1 VIEASHLTKDFGS
14 IRAIDD
20 VTFAI
25 PKGEIVGFLGPNG
38 AGKTTTMRI
47 LCGIFPPSAGSAR
60 VGGFDTREQPLEAR
74 RRLGYFPENAPFYP
88 EIAVTPYLRYVAKL
102 KGIESSRR
110 KGEIDRVVDS
120 CGLAGVAKRLVGK
133 LSKGY
138 RQRVGLAQALLG
150 DPDVL
155 ILDEPTAGLDPEQV
169 TEIRGLI
176 RGLAGERTVL
186 LSSHIL
192 SEVSLLCR
200 RIIVINGGK
209 ILAEDTPERL
219 SERLRP
225 SLRVNLRIEAPSED
239 VIGVLAAIPGVLA
252 ADRDARGDGV
262 RLEARDE
269 EVLREVS
276 RAIQERRWLL
286 LEMKRETLGLE
297 EIFLALVQRGSAKK
311 GSGVVSPTITQ

>member
-1 VIEASHLTKDFGS
+1 MIEASHLTKEFGS

-20 VTFAI
+20 VTFTI
-25 PKGEIVGFLGPNG
+25 PRGEIVGFLGPNG

-47 LCGIFPPSAGSAR
+47 LCGIFPPTVGTAR
-60 VGGFDTREQPLEAR
+60 IGGFDTREAPLEAR

-88 EIAVTPYLRYVAKL
+88 DIAVTPYLRYVAKL
-102 KGIESSRR
+102 KDVDRSRR
-110 KGEIDRVVDS
+110 RSEIDRVIES
-120 CGLAGVAKRLVGK
+120 CGLTRVADRLVGK
-133 LSKGY
+133 LSKGF

-150 DPDVL
+150 DPEVL

-176 RGLAGERTVL
+176 RGLSGERTVL

-225 SLRVNLRIEAPSED
+225 SLRVNLRIEAPPND
-239 VIGVLAAIPGVLA
+239 VIPVLAAIPGVLA
-252 ADRDARGDGV
+252 ADRTASGDGV
-262 RLEARDE
+262 RVEARDE

-297 EIFLALVQRGSAKK
+297 EIFLALVQGGGSSDGGTA
-311 GSGVVSPTITQ
+311 SP

>member
-20 VTFAI
+20 VTFSI

-47 LCGIFPPSAGSAR
+47 LCGIFPPTSGSAR
-60 VGGFDTREQPLEAR
+60 IGGFDTREEPLEAR

-102 KGIESSRR
+102 KGVDGGRR
-110 KGEIDRVVDS
+110 KSEIDRVLEG
-120 CGLAGVAKRLVGK
+120 CGLRGVADRLVGK

-150 DPDVL
+150 DPEVL

-200 RIIVINGGK
+200 RIIVINRGR

-225 SLRVNLRIEAPSED
+225 SLRVNLRVEAPPQE
-239 VIGVLAAIPGVLA
+239 VIPLLTAIPGVVA
-252 ADRDARGDGV
+252 VDRDAADGI
-262 RLEARDE
+262 RIEARDE
-269 EVLREVS
+269 DVPREVS

-297 EIFLALVQRGSAKK
+297 EIFLALVQKEKAA
-311 GSGVVSPTITQ
+311 

>member
-1 VIEASHLTKDFGS
+1 MIEASHLTKNFGS

-47 LCGIFPPSAGSAR
+47 LCGIFPPTSGSAR
-60 VGGFDTREQPLEAR
+60 VGGFDTRAEPLEAR

-88 EIAVTPYLRYVAKL
+88 EIGVTPYLRYVAKL

-110 KGEIDRVVDS
+110 KGEIDRVIDA
-120 CGLAGVAKRLVGK
+120 CGLDRVAARLVGK

-150 DPDVL
+150 DPAVL

-252 ADRDARGDGV
+252 AERDGRGDGV

-269 EVLREVS
+269 DVLREVS

-297 EIFLALVQRGSAKK
+297 EIFLALVQRGS
-311 GSGVVSPTITQ
+311 GIGQGVASP